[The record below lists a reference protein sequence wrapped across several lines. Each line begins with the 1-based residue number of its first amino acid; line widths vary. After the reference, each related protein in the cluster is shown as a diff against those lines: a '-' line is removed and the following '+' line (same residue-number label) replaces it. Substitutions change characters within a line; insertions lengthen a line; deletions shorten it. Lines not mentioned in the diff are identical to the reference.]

1 MAEKSIVDTAVI
13 HRTRYEIENFVL
25 GEHPHPARQAQLLI
39 TEIRTVAEQIATFNL
54 RVENSEHAPAH
65 VKATLDAEFK
75 ILNDILADMGEK
87 HDVTALLEN
96 IETYEE
102 QYWVD
107 RLARIAAI
115 DILTIGKI
123 QPDHMNRI
131 AALNDTAFANCVKTT
146 ANLAKLL
153 NDGVVQAERQ
163 LSQDM
168 VPQEMM

>member
-39 TEIRTVAEQIATFNL
+39 TEIRTVAEQI
-54 RVENSEHAPAH
+54 ENSEHSPAH
-65 VKATLDAEFK
+65 
-75 ILNDILADMGEK
+75 
-87 HDVTALLEN
+87 VTALLEN

-146 ANLAKLL
+146 ASLAKLL

>member
-39 TEIRTVAEQIATFNL
+39 NEIRYVQTQI
-54 RVENSEHAPAH
+54 EINSGKH
-65 VKATLDAEFK
+65 VKAGLEAELK
-75 ILNDILADMGEK
+75 ILNEILADMSEK
-87 HDVTALLEN
+87 HDVPSLLEN

-107 RLARIAAI
+107 RLARMAAI

>member
-1 MAEKSIVDTAVI
+1 MAKKNIVDTAVI
-13 HRTRYEIENFVL
+13 HRTRYEIETFVL

-39 TEIRTVAEQIATFNL
+39 NEIRRVIAGI
-54 RVENSEHAPAH
+54 VIESGEHA
-65 VKATLDAEFK
+65 KASLEAELN
-75 ILNDILADMGEK
+75 ILNEILTDMGTK
-87 HDVTALLEN
+87 HDIPALLEN

-107 RLARIAAI
+107 RLARLAAI
-115 DILTIGKI
+115 DMLTIGKI

-146 ANLAKLL
+146 TQLAKLL

-163 LSQDM
+163 LAQDM

>member
-39 TEIRTVAEQIATFNL
+39 TEIRTVAEQIKD
-54 RVENSEHAPAH
+54 SEHAPAH

-146 ANLAKLL
+146 ASLAKLL

>member
-1 MAEKSIVDTAVI
+1 MAEKNIVDTAII
-13 HRTRYEIENFVL
+13 HRTRYEIETFVL

-39 TEIRTVAEQIATFNL
+39 NEIRYVQSQIEINNGKHTKAGLEAEL
-54 RVENSEHAPAH
+54 
-65 VKATLDAEFK
+65 K
-75 ILNDILADMGEK
+75 ILEDILADMSQK
-87 HDVTALLEN
+87 HDVPALLEN

-107 RLARIAAI
+107 RLARMAAI

>member
-1 MAEKSIVDTAVI
+1 MAKKNIVDTAVI
-13 HRTRYEIENFVL
+13 HRTRYEIETFVL

-39 TEIRTVAEQIATFNL
+39 NEIR
-54 RVENSEHAPAH
+54 RVKAGIVIESGEHA
-65 VKATLDAEFK
+65 KASLEAELN
-75 ILNDILADMGEK
+75 ILNEILTDMGTN
-87 HDVTALLEN
+87 HDIPALLEN

-107 RLARIAAI
+107 RLARLAAI
-115 DILTIGKI
+115 DMLTIGKI

-146 ANLAKLL
+146 TQLAKLL

-163 LSQDM
+163 LAQDM

>member
-39 TEIRTVAEQIATFNL
+39 NEIRYVQTQIGI
-54 RVENSEHAPAH
+54 NSGKH
-65 VKATLDAEFK
+65 VKAGLEAELK
-75 ILNDILADMGEK
+75 ILNEILADMSEK
-87 HDVTALLEN
+87 HDVPSLLEN

-107 RLARIAAI
+107 RLARMAAI

>member
-1 MAEKSIVDTAVI
+1 MADSNIIEGVVI
-13 HRTRYEIENFVL
+13 HRTRYELENFVL
-25 GEHPHPARQAQLLI
+25 GEHPHPARQAQLLVK
-39 TEIRTVAEQIATFNL
+39 EIRCV
-54 RVENSEHAPAH
+54 EHALAAGDADEH
-65 VKATLDAEFK
+65 TTAGLKAEL
-75 ILNDILADMGEK
+75 DILYDILVNMNDK
-87 HDVTALLEN
+87 HDVKVLLDN

-107 RLARIAAI
+107 RLARLAAI
-115 DILTIGKI
+115 DMLTIGKI

-146 ANLAKLL
+146 TQLAKIL

-168 VPQEMM
+168 VPQELM

>member
-1 MAEKSIVDTAVI
+1 MAKKNIVDTAVI
-13 HRTRYEIENFVL
+13 HRTRYEFETFVL

-39 TEIRTVAEQIATFNL
+39 NEIR
-54 RVENSEHAPAH
+54 RVKAGIVIESGEHA
-65 VKATLDAEFK
+65 KASLEAELN
-75 ILNDILADMGEK
+75 ILNEILTDMGTK
-87 HDVTALLEN
+87 HDIPALLEN

-107 RLARIAAI
+107 RLARLAAI
-115 DILTIGKI
+115 DMLTIGKI

-146 ANLAKLL
+146 TQLAKLL

-163 LSQDM
+163 LAQDM

>member
-1 MAEKSIVDTAVI
+1 MTYTELVQKIRDYTEVTSTVLTDAIVNGFI
-13 HRTRYEIENFVL
+13 
-25 GEHPHPARQAQLLI
+25 Q
-39 TEIRTVAEQIATFNL
+39 
-54 RVENSEHAPAH
+54 
-65 VKATLDAEFK
+65 DAEFK

-146 ANLAKLL
+146 TQLAKLL

-163 LSQDM
+163 LAQDM

>member
-1 MAEKSIVDTAVI
+1 MAEKNIVDTTII
-13 HRTRYEIENFVL
+13 HRTRYEIETFVL

-39 TEIRTVAEQIATFNL
+39 NEIRYVQSQIEINNGKHTKAGLEAEL
-54 RVENSEHAPAH
+54 
-65 VKATLDAEFK
+65 K
-75 ILNDILADMGEK
+75 ILEDILADMSQK
-87 HDVTALLEN
+87 HDVPALLEN

-107 RLARIAAI
+107 RLARMAAI

-168 VPQEMM
+168 VPQDMM

>member
-1 MAEKSIVDTAVI
+1 MAEKNIVDTAII
-13 HRTRYEIENFVL
+13 HRTRYEIETFVL

-39 TEIRTVAEQIATFNL
+39 NEIR
-54 RVENSEHAPAH
+54 RVRAGVVIESGEHA
-65 VKATLDAEFK
+65 KAGLEAELK
-75 ILNDILADMGEK
+75 ILEDILADMSQK
-87 HDVTALLEN
+87 HDVPALLEN

-107 RLARIAAI
+107 RLARMAAI

-168 VPQEMM
+168 VPQDMM

>member
-1 MAEKSIVDTAVI
+1 MAKKNIVDTAVI
-13 HRTRYEIENFVL
+13 HRTRYEIETFVL

-39 TEIRTVAEQIATFNL
+39 NEIR
-54 RVENSEHAPAH
+54 RVKAGIVIESGEHA
-65 VKATLDAEFK
+65 KASLEAELN
-75 ILNDILADMGEK
+75 ILNEILTDMGTK
-87 HDVTALLEN
+87 HDIPALLEN

-107 RLARIAAI
+107 RLARLAAI
-115 DILTIGKI
+115 DMLTIGKI

-131 AALNDTAFANCVKTT
+131 AALNDTAFDNCVKTT
-146 ANLAKLL
+146 TQLAKLL

-163 LSQDM
+163 LAQDM

>member
-39 TEIRTVAEQIATFNL
+39 TEIRTVAEQI
-54 RVENSEHAPAH
+54 ENSEHSPAH

-146 ANLAKLL
+146 ASLAKLL

>member
-1 MAEKSIVDTAVI
+1 MAETNIVDSAVI

-25 GEHPHPARQAQLLI
+25 GEHPHPGRQAQLLI
-39 TEIRTVAEQIATFNL
+39 TEIRTVAEQLDSVAKDKK
-54 RVENSEHAPAH
+54 APAH
-65 VKATLDAEFK
+65 VKATLEAEHK
-75 ILNDILADMGEK
+75 ILNDILADMSAK
-87 HDVTALLEN
+87 HDIPALLEN

-107 RLARIAAI
+107 RLARLAAI
-115 DILTIGKI
+115 DMLTVGKI

-131 AALNDTAFANCVKTT
+131 AALNDNAFANCVKTT
-146 ANLAKLL
+146 TQLAKLL

>member
-39 TEIRTVAEQIATFNL
+39 TEIRTVAEQIKD
-54 RVENSEHAPAH
+54 SEYAPAH

-146 ANLAKLL
+146 ASLAKLL

>member
-25 GEHPHPARQAQLLI
+25 GDHPHPARQAQLLI
-39 TEIRTVAEQIATFNL
+39 NEIRYVQTQI
-54 RVENSEHAPAH
+54 EINSGKH
-65 VKATLDAEFK
+65 VKAGLEAELK
-75 ILNDILADMGEK
+75 ILNEILADMSEK
-87 HDVTALLEN
+87 HDVPSLLEN

-107 RLARIAAI
+107 RLARMAAI